1 MLYIQRE
8 NHLDDVKSLVLFIL
22 VLPPIYRHMRNLGPI
37 WVSNLN
43 GVTVLKVF
51 LFLIFGINLVTAITL
66 LGKAEFSQNV
76 ATKVISRT

>member
-1 MLYIQRE
+1 
-8 NHLDDVKSLVLFIL
+8 
-22 VLPPIYRHMRNLGPI
+22 MRNLGPI

-43 GVTVLKVF
+43 GVTFLKVF